1 MIIKAITK
9 KNQVTVNR
17 AINWLIKYNTSND
30 LRDLAYNEYDTKA
43 YRKYDRVCEK
53 AFDKYLEYMEELPK
67 REQKQ
72 IEKSELY

>member
-1 MIIKAITK
+1 MTVSAITK
-9 KNQVTVNR
+9 KNQPTVNK
-17 AINWLIKYNTSND
+17 ATSWLIKYNTAND
-30 LRDLAYNEYDTKA
+30 LRDLADGNDDTKA
-43 YRKYDRVCEK
+43 FSKHNRTCEK